1 MAENEHPPTA
11 SDSLND
17 DDRELAAQTYALLV
31 PEDGDTTY
39 VEAAR
44 CLLKV
49 NAEALA
55 EEIAAR
61 APEPAHNRVMADAL
75 IWLARE
81 LIRAW

>member
-1 MAENEHPPTA
+1 M
-11 SDSLND
+11 
-17 DDRELAAQTYALLV
+17 
-31 PEDGDTTY
+31 
-39 VEAAR
+39 
-44 CLLKV
+44 LKV